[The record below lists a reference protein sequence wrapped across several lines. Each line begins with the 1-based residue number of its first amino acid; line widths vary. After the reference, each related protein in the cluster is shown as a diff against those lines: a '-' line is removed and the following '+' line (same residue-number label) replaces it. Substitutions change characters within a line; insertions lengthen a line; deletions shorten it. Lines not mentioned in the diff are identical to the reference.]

1 MFEDLSKEEL
11 LKRCLHG
18 KKQNANESLN
28 NIVWLKYPKTVFINR
43 ENIEFSVNSAV
54 FQFNDSAH
62 GISNVLEQF
71 SIK

>member
-1 MFEDLSKEEL
+1 MSKKEL

-18 KKQNANESLN
+18 EKQNADESLN

-43 ENIEFSVNSAV
+43 QNIELSVNSAI

-62 GISNVLEQF
+62 DISNVLEQF